1 MVSLFRYQ
9 KHFHGFCKT
18 FNMDELVHHLQT
30 SVKTVPFSDFVSKR
44 FE

>member
-1 MVSLFRYQ
+1 MVFLFRYQ

-30 SVKTVPFSDFVSKR
+30 VKTVRFSDFVSKR
-44 FE
+44 TF